1 MLIVITGLD
10 GSGTSS
16 IAKKLH
22 ETNPDSYLFRTP
34 SVEFT
39 DRGNIDTVVRK
50 ESSTAHMLYYLSS
63 VVYISDYIKKHCDYK
78 NKNVYVLRYL
88 IDTVVSNR
96 AAGIPIKLDY
106 TVYGNDLL
114 QPDLT
119 IFVELEEEE
128 RERRI
133 SYRGKDVLDEV
144 LDNEKKREGFLQEYE
159 NLLDKEKTIYIKND
173 KDLNEVISELNESI
187 KKFAPKIK
195 E

>member
-159 NLLDKEKTIYIKND
+159 NLLDKEKTIYIKNN
-173 KDLNEVISELNESI
+173 KDLNEVISELNEKI
-187 KKFAPKIK
+187 KEFAPKIK

>member
-133 SYRGKDVLDEV
+133 LSRGKDVLDEV

>member
-96 AAGIPIKLDY
+96 AAGIPIELDY
-106 TVYGNDLL
+106 TVYGNNLL

-133 SYRGKDVLDEV
+133 LSRGKDVLDEV
-144 LDNEKKREGFLQEYE
+144 LDNEKKREKFLHEYE